1 MGDPRKSRK
10 KWGRPGHPWIK
21 ERLTEEMELV
31 GRYGLRSKRELW
43 RAQTLLRR
51 IRERAKAL
59 LSLPPEVRSLREAEL
74 VRRLFKM
81 GLLESEAGTV
91 DEILGLTVEDLL
103 QRRLQTIV
111 YRKGFARSIHEARQL
126 IAHGHIAIA
135 GRRVT
140 APGYLVSREEESLI
154 DIAPG
159 SPLAERIKEWQA
171 QLAQEEG
178 GEEVPEAQNPPG
190 A

>member
-1 MGDPRKSRK
+1 MGDPKKPRK
-10 KWGRPGHPWIK
+10 KWERPGHPWIK
-21 ERLTEEMELV
+21 ERLAEEMELV
-31 GRYGLRSKRELW
+31 GKYGLRSKREIW

-59 LSLPPEVRSLREAEL
+59 LSLPPEVRAEREAEL
-74 VRRLFKM
+74 VRRLYRM
-81 GLLESEAGTV
+81 GLLGSEYGTV
-91 DEILGLTVEDLL
+91 DEILGLTVEDIL

-111 YRKGFARSIHEARQL
+111 YRKGFARTIHEARQM
-126 IAHGHIAIA
+126 IVHGHIAIA

-140 APGYLVSREEESLI
+140 SPGYLVGRDEEDLI

-159 SPLAERIKEWQA
+159 SPLAQRVKEWMTQQA
-171 QLAQEEG
+171 GEGEVQEELTQ
-178 GEEVPEAQNPPG
+178 VQG